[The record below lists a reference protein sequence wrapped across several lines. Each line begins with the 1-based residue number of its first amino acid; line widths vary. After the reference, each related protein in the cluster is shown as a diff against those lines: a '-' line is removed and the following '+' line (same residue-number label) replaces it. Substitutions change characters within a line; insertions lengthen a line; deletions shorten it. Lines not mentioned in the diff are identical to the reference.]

1 MTYPELVV
9 VLNPYFLAIIGTAI
23 ITYIQNREG
32 ITVEFGAKVKVPI
45 KELFKSSFLSLQSA
59 EKLDNS

>member
-1 MTYPELVV
+1 
-9 VLNPYFLAIIGTAI
+9 LAIIGTAI